1 METARVDIRLKKEQ
15 KELFEESAMVGGY
28 QSLTHFIISVV
39 QEKANSILV
48 QRRAILA
55 SERDREIFFNALMD
69 PPKPNAKLKAA
80 VKLYK
85 KAVSK

>member
-1 METARVDIRLKKEQ
+1 
-15 KELFEESAMVGGY
+15 
-28 QSLTHFIISVV
+28 THFIISVV

-48 QRRAILA
+48 QRKAILA

-85 KAVSK
+85 KAVRK